1 MTQCKASPMGGGRC
15 EREEGHEGKHF
26 RSFVNREGGFE
37 WDDESQAKYSSR
49 FD

>member
-15 EREEGHEGKHF
+15 EREEGHEGKHAKSLPSG
-26 RSFVNREGGFE
+26 RLFE
-37 WDDESQAKYSSR
+37 WSDESQAKYSSR